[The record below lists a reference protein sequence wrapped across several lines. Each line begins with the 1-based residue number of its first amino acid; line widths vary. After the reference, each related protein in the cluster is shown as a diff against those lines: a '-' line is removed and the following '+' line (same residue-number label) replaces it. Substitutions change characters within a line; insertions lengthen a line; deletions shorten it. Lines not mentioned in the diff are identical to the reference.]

1 MMQQCALIGR
11 HNPSPSPPPGAL
23 PQSMLVM
30 LTQCRPKAS
39 PDAIRGLGLYPT
51 QIAPP
56 FLLSRHLF
64 MQCATSHCPRSARPP
79 SPSHGCHI
87 PALRISVLQFFSL
100 FSPLSPGLVHIQRHP
115 AFLSRSR
122 AIKSA
127 QITKPIVSER
137 RQRKFPGK
145 IVGNRCLGETGA
157 AKATH
162 CLQPS

>member
-11 HNPSPSPPPGAL
+11 HNPSPSPPGAL

-56 FLLSRHLF
+56 FLLSRHLL
-64 MQCATSHCPRSARPP
+64 MQCATSTVPDRLVLRPRRTAVTFLPSGYRSCNFSHYFRLSVLGSFTFSAILRSFRDRAPSNRLRSQ
-79 SPSHGCHI
+79 SPS
-87 PALRISVLQFFSL
+87 
-100 FSPLSPGLVHIQRHP
+100 
-115 AFLSRSR
+115 SRSVV
-122 AIKSA
+122 SA
-127 QITKPIVSER
+127 NSPAN
-137 RQRKFPGK
+137 